1 MTSAVVGPPEWGR
14 SVSYLTWRLT
24 TALVETL
31 VVAAGICLVSDLVIW
46 GLTFAS
52 PSLTMPDWIFA
63 PFFGFGIVGTLATVA
78 MIVTSHGRRSL
89 DGIRLVRRLP
99 VWLVAGL
106 IVLGA
111 VFFITG
117 PAQLFRRVPG
127 QPGYNASTHQYY
139 FDNHGDVIPT
149 DRAHYLSAV
158 ATQTRGFLSF
168 VIVVTCVMILLGG
181 AELRRRR
188 VVAVPRLSEIPKQPP
203 PLPRLCPAAWVGLS
217 VGVVALLVLSA
228 SFTRI
233 VLRVDA
239 YLANVPAVT
248 TAGVTEHLSAGPWVV
263 FTWCE
268 THATDA
274 PYGCPQLA
282 PTGIVIRQVPS
293 GTVLPT
299 ALDPSVDHVS
309 PDNLPAAG
317 QLTFSVAQSGAYELR
332 LTREVPK
339 GVFVAESP
347 GTIARSLAG
356 TIVLAVFGLAS
367 LALGAALLI
376 RRMRWRLRLAPQV
389 IVPDVNLP

>member
-1 MTSAVVGPPEWGR
+1 MTSAVPVEPPGSGR
-14 SVSYLTWRLT
+14 SMSYVMWRLT
-24 TALVETL
+24 TALVKAL
-31 VVAAGICLVSDLVIW
+31 VVAAAICLVSDLVIW

-63 PFFGFGIVGTLATVA
+63 PFFAFGIFGTFVTVA
-78 MIVTSHGRRSL
+78 VIVTSHGRRSL
-89 DGIRLVRRLP
+89 DGLRLVRRLP
-99 VWLVAGL
+99 VLLLAGI
-106 IVLGA
+106 IVLGV

-117 PAQLFRRVPG
+117 PVQLFRSVPG
-127 QPGYNASTHQYY
+127 QPGYNAVTHQYY

-168 VIVVTCVMILLGG
+168 AIVITCVMILLAG

-188 VVAVPRLSEIPKQPP
+188 GVTVPRLSEIPKSPT
-203 PLPRLCPAAWVGLS
+203 PLPSLCPAAWVGMS
-217 VGVVALLVLSA
+217 VGVVGLLVLSA

-248 TAGVTEHLSAGPWVV
+248 TAGITEHLSAGPWVV

-282 PTGIVIRQVPS
+282 PTDIVIRHVAS

-299 ALDPSVDHVS
+299 APDPSIDHVS

-317 QLTFSVAQSGAYELR
+317 QLTFSVAQSGSYELR

-356 TIVLAVFGLAS
+356 T
-367 LALGAALLI
+367 
-376 RRMRWRLRLAPQV
+376 MC
-389 IVPDVNLP
+389 